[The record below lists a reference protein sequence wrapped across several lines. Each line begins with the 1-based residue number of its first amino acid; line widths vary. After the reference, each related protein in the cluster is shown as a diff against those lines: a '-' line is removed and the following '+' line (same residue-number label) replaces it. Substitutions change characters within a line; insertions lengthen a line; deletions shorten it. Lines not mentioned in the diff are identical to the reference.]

1 MSNLLKNVNGNILAK
16 CSLKIGIFS
25 YKHKEMTL
33 KQIFIQNLREYRK
46 KEGLS
51 QMKLA
56 EYCNTAPSYI
66 GQIETGVRFPSLE
79 LVEKIADILRIEPYH
94 FFKNKTENNDNSDT
108 DNLFPRLPNSMKK
121 QIQTQIKTQIDQSTN
136 EILNEILSK
145 Y

>member
-1 MSNLLKNVNGNILAK
+1 
-16 CSLKIGIFS
+16 
-25 YKHKEMTL
+25 MTL
-33 KQIFIQNLREYRK
+33 RQVFVRNLKEFRK

-66 GQIETGVRFPSLE
+66 GQIETGQRFPSME
-79 LVEKIADILRIEPYH
+79 LIEKIADTLRIEPYQ
-94 FFKNKTENNDNSDT
+94 FFKNKTDNNSSNE
-108 DNLFPRLPNSMKK
+108 NLFPLLPNSMKN
-121 QIQTQIKTQIDQSTN
+121 QIRTQIKTQIDQSTS